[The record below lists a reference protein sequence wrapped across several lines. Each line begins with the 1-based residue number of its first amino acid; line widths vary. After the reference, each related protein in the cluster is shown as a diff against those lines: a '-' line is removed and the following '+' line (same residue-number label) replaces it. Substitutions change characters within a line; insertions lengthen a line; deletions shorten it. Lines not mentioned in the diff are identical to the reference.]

1 MATQPKPQQ
10 VPKALPQAE
19 PTPVIEFIGEGA
31 EKVLFTVNPK
41 ALKYVVHANGMVKEY
56 L

>member
-1 MATQPKPQQ
+1 MATKPKPQL
-10 VPKALPQAE
+10 VPKDLPQAS

-41 ALKYVVHANGMVKEY
+41 AIKYVVHSNGMVKEY

>member
-1 MATQPKPQQ
+1 MAIAKKLPP
-10 VPKALPQAE
+10 VPKDLPQDN
-19 PTPVIEFIGEGA
+19 PTPTIEFTGEGA

-41 ALKYVVHANGMVKEY
+41 AVKYVVHVNGMVKEY